1 MFKTIALLC
10 ATAAAASATAASDDF
25 IPGGYVAQPVTTA
38 NVEWLQMALSDAAH
52 DAHNGTNSICIKH
65 VDALQTQVVAGTNYR
80 FAVNG
85 CELAPGQYK
94 GYCQN
99 DVQCGRSEFA
109 VTIFSQPWTDTFQV
123 TSIKRL
129 LL

>member
-10 ATAAAASATAASDDF
+10 ATAAVASVTAADDDRV
-25 IPGGYVAQPVTTA
+25 PGGYTSLPVTTGI
-38 NVEWLQMALSDAAH
+38 VEWLQIVLSDASY
-52 DAHNGTNSICIKH
+52 DAHPGTNSICIKH

-99 DVQCGRSEFA
+99 VKCDRSEFE
-109 VTIFSQPWTDTFQV
+109 VTVFSQPWTNTLQV
-123 TSIKRL
+123 LSIERL
-129 LL
+129 FL

>member
-25 IPGGYVAQPVTTA
+25 IPGGYVAHPVTTA

-65 VDALQTQVVAGTNYR
+65 VDAVQSAIVAGDKYR

-94 GYCQN
+94 GYCQ
-99 DVQCGRSEFA
+99 DVKCDRSEFE
-109 VTIFSQPWTDTFQV
+109 VTVFSQPWTNTLQV
-123 TSIKRL
+123 LSIERL
-129 LL
+129 FL

>member
-25 IPGGYVAQPVTTA
+25 IPGGYVAHPVTTA

-99 DVQCGRSEFA
+99 VKCDPSEFE
-109 VTIFSQPWTDTFQV
+109 VTVFSQPWTNTLQV
-123 TSIKRL
+123 LSIERL
-129 LL
+129 FL